1 MRLCNVCLLLLL
13 SIAFSA
19 MAEQGCPPGQYP
31 IGGQG
36 VAACAPIPQ
45 GSQENLEQQQSP
57 RPTGKWIKTWEA
69 VSLDKSD
76 VGALGVSVG
85 KLSKREA
92 QRDAIAGC
100 IKAGGKNCKDWATY
114 ENQCAAVAEPY
125 KDGRSS
131 AGSLHFRTGASAEDI
146 QREVKDICSSENN
159 GECRVIYAACSE
171 PIFQR
176 Y

>member
-1 MRLCNVCLLLLL
+1 MD
-13 SIAFSA
+13 
-19 MAEQGCPPGQYP
+19 Q
-31 IGGQG
+31 
-36 VAACAPIPQ
+36 
-45 GSQENLEQQQSP
+45 NL
-57 RPTGKWIKTWEA
+57 GA

-100 IKAGGKNCKDWATY
+100 IKAGGKNCKDWAAY

-159 GECRVIYAACSE
+159 GECRVIYAACSSQSFRGINYMYRSLSLTGRSSFLSRLR
-171 PIFQR
+171 PGRALISLCDSAMSS
-176 Y
+176 

>member
-1 MRLCNVCLLLLL
+1 M
-13 SIAFSA
+13 
-19 MAEQGCPPGQYP
+19 
-31 IGGQG
+31 
-36 VAACAPIPQ
+36 
-45 GSQENLEQQQSP
+45 
-57 RPTGKWIKTWEA
+57 
-69 VSLDKSD
+69 SLDKSD

-100 IKAGGKNCKDWATY
+100 IKAGGKNCKDWAAY

-125 KDGRSS
+125 KDERSS

-146 QREVKDICSSENN
+146 QREVRDICSSENN
-159 GECRVIYAACSE
+159 RECRVIYTACSE

>member
-1 MRLCNVCLLLLL
+1 MLGAESALLHVRPLGFTDF
-13 SIAFSA
+13 IASA
-19 MAEQGCPPGQYP
+19 GTAQWGQ
-31 IGGQG
+31 
-36 VAACAPIPQ
+36 V
-45 GSQENLEQQQSP
+45 
-57 RPTGKWIKTWEA
+57 R
-69 VSLDKSD
+69 
-76 VGALGVSVG
+76 
-85 KLSKREA
+85 
-92 QRDAIAGC
+92 
-100 IKAGGKNCKDWATY
+100 GKNCKDWAAY

>member
-1 MRLCNVCLLLLL
+1 MNYFSLSAFSILLL
-13 SIAFSA
+13 SSGAWA
-19 MAEQGCPPGQYP
+19 QGCPPGQYQ

-36 VAACAPIPQ
+36 AIACAPIPQ
-45 GSQENLEQQQSP
+45 GSQDNLEQQQSP
-57 RPTGKWIKTWEA
+57 RPTGKWIKTWGA

-100 IKAGGKNCKDWATY
+100 IKAGGKNCKDWAAY

-146 QREVKDICSSENN
+146 RACAEFCVTVVWVTAEEVAPRTGS
-159 GECRVIYAACSE
+159 
-171 PIFQR
+171 
-176 Y
+176 